1 MCRFWIPGSPWWG
14 STPRG
19 FGAYRAFRLCKVT
32 WQPRN
37 YSIYGIISRQIST
50 RSTPDY
56 WTVCMRLTQE
66 CLAAPINNC
75 VLIIHMIL
83 SASQLNVHTCVVD
96 VPYPKYILN
105 FRFYF
110 FLIETVEKA
119 QKLTFTVLNRTN
131 CSWNKIGRWIEISGS
146 QNPEMLP
153 CARKLNIYSEGEGCV
168 SGQLGRLKGCAC
180 LCWPKIWLRIKWWRS
195 RRTEGHPNNKFT
207 DLKCLRCRKFG
218 KFHLS
223 KGVID

>member
-1 MCRFWIPGSPWWG
+1 METWRRLFGIPPFGIPQFGIPGVCFGIPKVLFG
-14 STPRG
+14 TPQ
-19 FGAYRAFRLCKVT
+19 FGIPSF
-32 WQPRN
+32 
-37 YSIYGIISRQIST
+37 GIPGVYHHT
-50 RSTPDY
+50 YD
-56 WTVCMRLTQE
+56 TVCFSAKCTHVCSGCTISE
-66 CLAAPINNC
+66 
-75 VLIIHMIL
+75 IHPKFQIL
-83 SASQLNVHTCVVD
+83 
-96 VPYPKYILN
+96 
-105 FRFYF
+105 F

-153 CARKLNIYSEGEGCV
+153 CARKLNIYSGEEGCV

-207 DLKCLRCRKFG
+207 DLKCLRCSKFG